1 MDNFPSWITRK
12 FVEWQA
18 SEGKRK
24 TIEEFA
30 AYLGTSRP
38 LVNMWMNGNKK
49 PGKEN
54 INILA
59 EIFGNEI
66 YDVLEIPRPNP
77 YLQNQYQ
84 LDGERASLAA
94 QLGLVRKSIT
104 NLTNAISESGH
115 SAALLKKLSANEA
128 LEVEIRSKLEKLKAQ
143 THPAIIIPTED
154 QARAAAHRIS
164 IDLKSK
170 DRAFVRQTLLGTIH
184 EINTVREGN
193 HIHGMI
199 TFFHS
204 PIKTVS
210 LSSSP
215 VGAPIYRHSIP
226 FEGIISPNRKP
237 VI

>member
-66 YDVLEIPRPNP
+66 YDVLEIPR
-77 YLQNQYQ
+77 
-84 LDGERASLAA
+84 
-94 QLGLVRKSIT
+94 
-104 NLTNAISESGH
+104 
-115 SAALLKKLSANEA
+115 
-128 LEVEIRSKLEKLKAQ
+128 
-143 THPAIIIPTED
+143 
-154 QARAAAHRIS
+154 
-164 IDLKSK
+164 
-170 DRAFVRQTLLGTIH
+170 
-184 EINTVREGN
+184 EGN

-226 FEGIISPNRKP
+226 FEGVISPNRKP